1 MRIFFV
7 IMAACGGGFL
17 NYTGAWVVHH
27 DSINYRLPV
36 PISTAAETAFAL
48 GPVLWAVGLILAAP
62 SILGFGRHVRHFWRI
77 MALQALAYLTLV
89 GGLGSVGTLA
99 LLGFLGSTM
108 LIWVLAL
115 IWAML
120 SPATSAQPDAPLKVG
135 PAAPVG
141 NSQVTEGPPSV
152 S

>member
-1 MRIFFV
+1 MRIFFA

-17 NYTGAWVVHH
+17 NYAGAWVVHH

-48 GPVLWAVGLILAAP
+48 GPGLWAVGLILAAP
-62 SILGFGRHVRHFWRI
+62 SILALGRHARQFWRS

-89 GGLGSVGTLA
+89 CGLGSVGVLA
-99 LLGFLGSTM
+99 VLGFLGSTILVWVLI
-108 LIWVLAL
+108 LIWSMV
-115 IWAML
+115 
-120 SPATSAQPDAPLKVG
+120 SPASSAQPDAPPNGG
-135 PAAPVG
+135 PGVPFG
-141 NSQVTEGPPSV
+141 NSQVTEGSPSV